1 MKNLR
6 RDKKP
11 RAYYWLK
18 TSTMKNKIWIQGFIL
33 LKPTN
38 LSQTTWL
45 VPSFSASQLLLSGH
59 TWSLH
64 QARFLLEFIQEEN
77 GFLHKT
83 KRMRDECFRNQP
95 LFILRKSIFFKKILG
110 KLGWIFFIGKHLL
123 NGEERKKISHGY
135 YSHHFQKWGRFD
147 FKWEWNLNPKVE
159 NWS

>member
-1 MKNLR
+1 MLR
-6 RDKKP
+6 RERETMRHHKFTWKISEEIKKP
-11 RAYYWLK
+11 QAYYWLK
-18 TSTMKNKIWIQGFIL
+18 TSTMKNKIWIQSFTL

-45 VPSFSASQLLLSGH
+45 VHSFSASQLLLSGH

-95 LFILRKSIFFKKILG
+95 LFIFRKSIFF
-110 KLGWIFFIGKHLL
+110 
-123 NGEERKKISHGY
+123 
-135 YSHHFQKWGRFD
+135 
-147 FKWEWNLNPKVE
+147 FKFLENLDGF
-159 NWS
+159 SS